1 MSVKYR
7 TVKRRVLAGEDEG
20 QTKTYGVAKA
30 SYYCDMDKLCELV
43 ASRSAMSSGDVKSM
57 LDSLNWVIGL
67 EMRSGAIVQV
77 GELGNFR
84 LSLRTEGVPEGGK
97 FTADQIKRAKVVF
110 TPGNSL
116 RGVSNSVNFEE
127 DDVKV
132 VTVEDTESGEEG
144 PQVQ

>member
-1 MSVKYR
+1 
-7 TVKRRVLAGEDEG
+7 
-20 QTKTYGVAKA
+20 
-30 SYYCDMDKLCELV
+30 
-43 ASRSAMSSGDVKSM
+43 
-57 LDSLNWVIGL
+57 
-67 EMRSGAIVQV
+67 MRSGAIVQV

-132 VTVEDTESGEEG
+132 VTVEDTESGEDG